1 MFKSMSIKL
10 ALIGMVAVVL
20 SGCASTQRMSDE
32 DRAKV
37 KAAHI
42 SSSVE
47 KGQAFVLPPGGAS
60 VGLMFGA
67 VGGLASS
74 GAIQDAHTA
83 FTVYLQKNNISI
95 ERIVQEEFESALKA
109 SGKLEVIASANP
121 SIPTIKMAVPQYGFG
136 VVHLLSSNVV
146 PVLQLSSEMVDG
158 TGKVIWRASDRMLP
172 SIASPMDSVA
182 WADIANSPTEIE
194 KRLRAAAAF
203 LSKKLVSEL

>member
-74 GAIQDAHTA
+74 GAIQDAQTA

-109 SGKLEVIASANP
+109 SGKLEVMASANP
-121 SIPTIKMAVPQYGFG
+121 SIPTIKVAVPQYGFG

-182 WADIANSPTEIE
+182 WADIANSPAEIE